1 MGRAALYMMELL
13 GLIGMIGIMSY
24 IAWTK
29 MLLGAAL
36 SMVGAFFPRI
46 QGHDAT
52 DRGSGKINMHKI
64 AISMVGGVRVLVVI
78 GGIILIVGAVLDG
91 HTGYVEAK
99 EKEAAQDVA
108 SRQMTQQQMDAI
120 IGNLRSK
127 LQKPDEALSRQQI
140 DLSIAKLDASLGS
153 LSSGTAR
160 GSAAAD
166 LVRNEQ
172 EPR

>member
-1 MGRAALYMMELL
+1 MGRAALYMMERL

-36 SMVGAFFPRI
+36 SMVGAFFPRVH
-46 QGHDAT
+46 GHDAT

-91 HTGYVEAK
+91 HTSYVEAK

-108 SRQMTQQQMDAI
+108 SRQMTQQQMDEI
-120 IGNLRSK
+120 ISNLRSK

-140 DLSIAKLDASLGS
+140 DLSIAKLDAM
-153 LSSGTAR
+153 SSGIAG

-166 LVRNEQ
+166 MVRNEQ

>member
-1 MGRAALYMMELL
+1 
-13 GLIGMIGIMSY
+13 
-24 IAWTK
+24 
-29 MLLGAAL
+29 
-36 SMVGAFFPRI
+36 
-46 QGHDAT
+46 
-52 DRGSGKINMHKI
+52 
-64 AISMVGGVRVLVVI
+64 VI

-108 SRQMTQQQMDAI
+108 SRQMTQQQMDEI
-120 IGNLRSK
+120 ISNLRSK

-140 DLSIAKLDASLGS
+140 DLSMAKLDASLGAIAPS
-153 LSSGTAR
+153 TAR